1 MDFKLKLLGKRDEAK
16 GTKTFIFEKP
26 QGFVYKAGQYMYF
39 TLPKLKYPD
48 ARGNVRHFTL
58 SSSPT
63 EDFLSITI
71 RLREE
76 SGFKKTLN
84 EYEVGMEVIARG
96 PEGVFVLE
104 DETTTA
110 PQIMLAGGIG
120 ITPFRS
126 SAKYVTDKGLPI
138 PIHIIYSNSIP
149 EEIAFRQEL
158 DELSA
163 KNPNL
168 KVTHTITKPEESTEP
183 WTGLTGRINEGLIR
197 KLITDNQQL
206 LARRS
211 LGAGGT
217 TGIFWLCG
225 PPGMVNALE
234 EVLKKLQIQQERIR
248 IEKFTGY

>member
-1 MDFKLKLLGKRDEAK
+1 MEFKTKLQGSRNEAK

-26 QGFVYKAGQYMYF
+26 QGFTYKAGQYMYW
-39 TLPKLKYPD
+39 TLPELKYPD
-48 ARGNVRHFTL
+48 SRGNIRHFTL

-76 SGFKKTLN
+76 SGYKKSLA
-84 EYEVGMEVIARG
+84 EYEPGAELGARG

-104 DETTTA
+104 DETVTT
-110 PQIMLAGGIG
+110 PQIMIAGGIG

-126 SAKYVTDKGLPI
+126 MAKYATNKALPI
-138 PIHIIYSNSIP
+138 PIRILYSNSIP
-149 EEIAFRQEL
+149 EEIAFRKEFEEL
-158 DELSA
+158 MA

-168 KVTHTITKPEESTEP
+168 EVTHTITKPEESKEE
-183 WTGLTGRINEGLIR
+183 WTGSTGRIDENLIQ
-197 KLITDNQQL
+197 KL

-217 TGIFWLCG
+217 TEIFWLCG
-225 PPGMVNALE
+225 PPPMVSALE
-234 EVLKKLQIQQERIR
+234 EVLEKMQIPQERTR
-248 IEKFTGY
+248 VEKFTGY